1 MIEGDTIDCQA
12 AIFRILKNIP
22 DLCNLSSRED
32 IGQVEGEQK
41 MQLQPPQQTTK
52 DWQVKQLIVK
62 GN

>member
-1 MIEGDTIDCQA
+1 MDRQA
-12 AIFRILKNIP
+12 TIFRILKNIP
-22 DLCNLSSRED
+22 DLCNVSIRED
-32 IGQVEGEQK
+32 VGQVEGEQK